1 MRETARFNRGK
12 WGDVMMN
19 SQRLLTALMVVLL
32 FTPAAGAQS
41 FKPAKPVEAVVHTGP
56 GGGSDIFARAI
67 AEIMEKEKLLPQRLQ
82 VLNKSGGGSATAM
95 AYLAEK
101 KGDAHTIGFFTGVW
115 VTNPLTTAEAKVM
128 ISDLIPV
135 VRLVLEPA
143 VVAVKA
149 DAPYKSMR
157 DVVEAAK
164 KRPGQ
169 LKQSGGSVTGRD
181 NLVRLVI
188 QKATG
193 SKWVYVSFPSGG
205 ERIANLL
212 GGHVD
217 LMVIEPQEAGEH
229 IKAGNMRVI
238 AALTEKRLPSFPD
251 VPTLKEQGIDVP
263 VIPQARGVVA
273 PPGVGKDVVQ
283 YWEGVFDRLHATATW
298 KQYLK
303 QNQFEDGYLKGPE
316 LSKFFSAL
324 TVQMRDV
331 LKEAGAKV
339 VR

>member
-1 MRETARFNRGK
+1 MIRSNC
-12 WGDVMMN
+12 
-19 SQRLLTALMVVLL
+19 LLIAGLVAMALASPV
-32 FTPAAGAQS
+32 AAQP
-41 FKPAKPVEAVVHTGP
+41 FKPTKAIEAVVHTGP
-56 GGGSDIFARAI
+56 GGGSDILARAI
-67 AEIMEKEKLLPQRLQ
+67 ADMMDKEKLLPQRLQ
-82 VLNKSGGGSATAM
+82 VANKSGGNSATAM
-95 AYLAEK
+95 AYLTEK
-101 KGDAHTIGFFTGVW
+101 KNETHTIGFFTGVW
-115 VTNPLTTAEAKVM
+115 VTNPLTTAEAKAM
-128 ISDLIPV
+128 IKDLTPI

-149 DAPYKSMR
+149 DSPYKTMK
-157 DVVEAAK
+157 DLVEAAK
-164 KRPGQ
+164 KSPGQ

-193 SKWVYVSFPSGG
+193 ARWVYVSFPSGG

-238 AALTEKRLPSFPD
+238 AALTEKRLPSFAD
-251 VPTLKEQGIDVP
+251 VPTLAEQGIDVP
-263 VIPQARGVVA
+263 AIPQARGVVA

-283 YWEGVFDRLHATATW
+283 YWEGVFDRFVKTPSW
-298 KQYLK
+298 KQYLEH
-303 QNQFEDGYLKGPE
+303 NQFEDGYLKGAP
-316 LSKFFSAL
+316 LNKFFDDL
-324 TVQMRDV
+324 TAQMREV

>member
-1 MRETARFNRGK
+1 MVRSRISLIG
-12 WGDVMMN
+12 VM
-19 SQRLLTALMVVLL
+19 LALG
-32 FTPAAGAQS
+32 FAAPLAAQS
-41 FKPAKPVEAVVHTGP
+41 FKPAKPIEAVVHTGP

-67 AEIMEKEKLLPQRLQ
+67 ADMMEKEKLLPQRLQ
-82 VLNKSGGGSATAM
+82 VVNKSGGGSATAM

-101 KGDAHTIGFFTGVW
+101 KGDHHTIGFFTGVW
-115 VTNPLTTAEAKVM
+115 VTNPLTTAEAKVTVK
-128 ISDLIPV
+128 DLTPM

-149 DAPYKSMR
+149 DAPYKTMR
-157 DVVEAAK
+157 DFVEAAK
-164 KRPGQ
+164 KSPGQ

-205 ERIANLL
+205 ERISNLL

-238 AALTEKRLPSFPD
+238 AALTDKRLPSFPD
-251 VPTLKEQGIDVP
+251 VATLKEQGIDVP
-263 VIPQARGVVA
+263 VIPQARGVLA
-273 PPGVGKDVVQ
+273 PPGVARDVVQ
-283 YWEGVFDRLHATATW
+283 YWEGVFVRFTNTAGW
-298 KQYLK
+298 KKYLE
-303 QNQFEDGYLKGPE
+303 QNQFEDGYMKGAE
-316 LSKFFSAL
+316 LNKFLDAL
-324 TVQMRDV
+324 TVQMREV

>member
-1 MRETARFNRGK
+1 MRLHGA
-12 WGDVMMN
+12 
-19 SQRLLTALMVVLL
+19 LLLSFSLVLMLCVPLQ
-32 FTPAAGAQS
+32 AQT
-41 FKPAKPVEAVVHTGP
+41 FKPSKPVEAVVHTGP

-67 AEIMEKEKLLPQRLQ
+67 ADIMEKEKILPQRLQ
-82 VLNKSGGGSATAM
+82 VVNKSGGNSATAM

-101 KGDAHTIGFFTGVW
+101 KGDSHTIGFFTGVW

-128 ISDLIPV
+128 VSDLSPI

-149 DAPYKSMR
+149 DAPYKSMK
-157 DVVEAAK
+157 DFVEAAK
-164 KRPGQ
+164 KNPGQ

-188 QKATG
+188 QRATG
-193 SKWVYVSFPSGG
+193 SKWLYVSFPSGG

-217 LMVIEPQEAGEH
+217 MMVIEPQEAGEH
-229 IKAGNMRVI
+229 IRAGNMKVI
-238 AALTEKRLPSFPD
+238 AALTDKRLPSFPD

-263 VIPQARGVVA
+263 VIPQARGVLA
-273 PPGVGKDVVQ
+273 PPGVARDVVQ
-283 YWEGVFDRLHATATW
+283 YWEGVFDRFHKTEAW
-298 KQYLK
+298 KKYLE
-303 QNQFEDGYLKGPE
+303 QNQFEDGYLKGAE
-316 LSKFFSAL
+316 LNKFIESL
-324 TVQMRDV
+324 TIQMRDV

>member
-1 MRETARFNRGK
+1 MKRRIPLFI
-12 WGDVMMN
+12 
-19 SQRLLTALMVVLL
+19 LIVVLVL
-32 FTPAAGAQS
+32 MASNAPLSAQA
-41 FKPAKPVEAVVHTGP
+41 FKPTRPVEAVVHTGP
-56 GGGSDIFARAI
+56 GGGADILARAI
-67 AEIMEKEKLLPQRLQ
+67 ADMMEKEKLLPQRLQ
-82 VLNKSGGGSATAM
+82 VVNKSGGGSAVAM

-101 KGDAHTIGFFTGVW
+101 KGETHTIGFFTGVW
-115 VTNPLTTAEAKVM
+115 VTNPLTSAEATVTIKELTP
-128 ISDLIPV
+128 I

-149 DAPYKSMR
+149 DSPYKNMR
-157 DVVEAAK
+157 DFVEAAK
-164 KRPGQ
+164 KNPGQ

-193 SKWVYVSFPSGG
+193 AKWVFVSFPSGG

-212 GGHVD
+212 GGHVEM
-217 LMVIEPQEAGEH
+217 MVIEPQEAGEH
-229 IKAGNMRVI
+229 IRAGNMRVI

-263 VIPQARGVVA
+263 VIPQARGVLA
-273 PPGVGKDVVQ
+273 PPGVPKDVVQ
-283 YWEGVFDRLHATATW
+283 YWEGVFDRFTKTASW
-298 KQYLK
+298 KKYLE

-316 LSKFFSAL
+316 LNKFFDELA
-324 TVQMRDV
+324 VQMREV
-331 LKEAGAKV
+331 LKEAGAKI

>member
-1 MRETARFNRGK
+1 MIGSK
-12 WGDVMMN
+12 C
-19 SQRLLTALMVVLL
+19 SLTAIFLVMT
-32 FTPAAGAQS
+32 FAAPVAAQS
-41 FKPAKPVEAVVHTGP
+41 FKPSKPIEAVVHTGP

-67 AEIMEKEKLLPQRLQ
+67 ADMMEKEKLLPQRLH
-82 VLNKSGGGSATAM
+82 VVNKSGGGSATAM

-101 KGDAHTIGFFTGVW
+101 KGDTHTIGFFTGVW

-128 ISDLIPV
+128 VTDLTPV
-135 VRLVLEPA
+135 LRLVLEPA

-149 DAPYKSMR
+149 DSPYKSMR
-157 DVVEAAK
+157 DFVEAAK
-164 KRPGQ
+164 KSPGQ

-193 SKWVYVSFPSGG
+193 TKWVYVSFPSGG

-238 AALTEKRLPSFPD
+238 AAATEKRLPSFPE

-263 VIPQARGVVA
+263 VIPQARGVLA
-273 PPGVGKDVVQ
+273 PPGITKDVVQ
-283 YWEGVFDRLHATATW
+283 YWEGVFDRFTKTASW
-298 KQYLK
+298 KKYLE
-303 QNQFEDGYLKGPE
+303 QNQFEDGYLKGAE
-316 LSKFFSAL
+316 LNEFLSAL
-324 TVQMRDV
+324 TVQMREV

>member
-1 MRETARFNRGK
+1 MAISL
-12 WGDVMMN
+12 VMVF
-19 SQRLLTALMVVLL
+19 AAPVV
-32 FTPAAGAQS
+32 AQ
-41 FKPAKPVEAVVHTGP
+41 FKPSKPIEAVVHTGP

-67 AEIMEKEKLLPQRLQ
+67 ADMLEKEKLLPQRLQ
-82 VLNKSGGGSATAM
+82 VVNKSGGGSATAM

-101 KGDAHTIGFFTGVW
+101 KADTHTIGFFTGVW

-128 ISDLIPV
+128 VTDLTPIL
-135 VRLVLEPA
+135 RLVLEPA

-149 DAPYKSMR
+149 DSPYKSMR
-157 DVVEAAK
+157 DFVEAAK
-164 KRPGQ
+164 KSPGQ

-193 SKWVYVSFPSGG
+193 AKWVYVSFPSGG

-212 GGHVD
+212 GGHVE

-251 VPTLKEQGIDVP
+251 VPTLEEQGIDVP
-263 VIPQARGVVA
+263 VIPQARGVLA
-273 PPGVGKDVVQ
+273 PPGVSQDVAQ
-283 YWEGVFDRLHATATW
+283 YWEGVFDRFTKTASW
-298 KQYLK
+298 KKYLE
-303 QNQFEDGYLKGPE
+303 QNQFEDGYLKGAE
-316 LSKFFSAL
+316 LKKFIAAL

>member
-1 MRETARFNRGK
+1 MFGSNYLFA
-12 WGDVMMN
+12 VI
-19 SQRLLTALMVVLL
+19 LVALALASPL
-32 FTPAAGAQS
+32 GAQS
-41 FKPAKPVEAVVHTGP
+41 FKPVKPIEVVVHTGP
-56 GGGSDIFARAI
+56 GGGSDILARAI
-67 AEIMEKEKLLPQRLQ
+67 ADMMEKEKLLPQRLQ
-82 VLNKSGGGSATAM
+82 VVNKSGGNSATAM

-101 KGDAHTIGFFTGVW
+101 KGETHTIGLFTGVW
-115 VTNPLTTAEAKVM
+115 VTNPLTTMEAKVM
-128 ISDLIPV
+128 IRDLTPI

-149 DAPYKSMR
+149 DSPYKSMK
-157 DVVEAAK
+157 DLLEAAK
-164 KRPGQ
+164 KSPGQ

-193 SKWVYVSFPSGG
+193 AKWVYVSFPSGG
-205 ERIANLL
+205 ERISNLL

-251 VPTLKEQGIDVP
+251 VPTLDEQGINVP
-263 VIPQARGVVA
+263 AIPQTRGVVA
-273 PPGVGKDVVQ
+273 PPGVAKDVVQ
-283 YWEGVFDRLHATATW
+283 YWEAIFDRFHTAGTW
-298 KQYLK
+298 KKYLE

-316 LSKFFSAL
+316 LNKFFESL
-324 TVQMRDV
+324 TVQMREV

>member
-1 MRETARFNRGK
+1 MVRGK
-12 WGDVMMN
+12 I
-19 SQRLLTALMVVLL
+19 SLFVVLVML
-32 FTPAAGAQS
+32 GFAAPLAAQ
-41 FKPAKPVEAVVHTGP
+41 FKPSKTIETVVHTGP

-67 AEIMEKEKLLPQRLQ
+67 ADMMEKEKLLPQRLQ
-82 VLNKSGGGSATAM
+82 VVNKSGGNSATAM
-95 AYLAEK
+95 AYLTEK
-101 KGDAHTIGFFTGVW
+101 KGDTHTIGFFTGVW
-115 VTNPLTTAEAKVM
+115 VTNPLTTAEAKVTVK
-128 ISDLIPV
+128 DLTPIA
-135 VRLVLEPA
+135 RLVLEPA

-149 DAPYKSMR
+149 DAPYKNMK
-157 DVVEAAK
+157 DFIETAK
-164 KRPGQ
+164 KKPGQ

-193 SKWVYVSFPSGG
+193 TKWVYVSFPSGG
-205 ERIANLL
+205 ERISNLL

-238 AALTEKRLPSFPD
+238 AALTDKRLGSFPD
-251 VPTLKEQGIDVP
+251 VPTLHEQGIDVP
-263 VIPQARGVVA
+263 VIPQARGVLA
-273 PPGVGKDVVQ
+273 PPGVPSDVVN
-283 YWEGVFDRLHATATW
+283 YWEGVFDRFSKSAVW
-298 KQYLK
+298 KKYLE
-303 QNQFEDGYLKGPE
+303 QNQFEDGYMKGPE
-316 LSKFFSAL
+316 LNKFIDAL

>member
-1 MRETARFNRGK
+1 MIGSK
-12 WGDVMMN
+12 C
-19 SQRLLTALMVVLL
+19 SLTAIFLVMT
-32 FTPAAGAQS
+32 FAAPVAAQS
-41 FKPAKPVEAVVHTGP
+41 FKPSKPIEAVVHTGP

-67 AEIMEKEKLLPQRLQ
+67 ADMMEKEKLLPQRLH
-82 VLNKSGGGSATAM
+82 VVNKSGGGSATAM

-101 KGDAHTIGFFTGVW
+101 KGDTHTIGFFTGVW

-128 ISDLIPV
+128 VTDLTPV
-135 VRLVLEPA
+135 LRLVLEPA

-149 DAPYKSMR
+149 DSPYKSMR
-157 DVVEAAK
+157 DFVEAAK
-164 KRPGQ
+164 KSPGQ

-193 SKWVYVSFPSGG
+193 TKWVYVSFPSGG

-238 AALTEKRLPSFPD
+238 AAATEKRLPSFPE

-263 VIPQARGVVA
+263 VIPQARGVLA
-273 PPGVGKDVVQ
+273 PPGITKDVVQ
-283 YWEGVFDRLHATATW
+283 YWEGVFDRFTKTASW
-298 KQYLK
+298 KKYLE
-303 QNQFEDGYLKGPE
+303 QNQFEDGYLKGAE
-316 LSKFFSAL
+316 LNKFLSAL
-324 TVQMRDV
+324 TVQMREV